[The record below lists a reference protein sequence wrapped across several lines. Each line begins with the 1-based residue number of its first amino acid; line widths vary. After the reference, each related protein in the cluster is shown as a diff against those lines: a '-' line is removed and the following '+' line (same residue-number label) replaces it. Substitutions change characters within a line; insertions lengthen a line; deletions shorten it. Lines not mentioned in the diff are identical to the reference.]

1 MADLYETDPYA
12 WSLDQADA
20 LRAMAR
26 GERRA
31 GLDLPH
37 LIEELDAMAGADRR
51 AVESLV
57 AQIIEHLLLLQLM
70 PTADARRHWQVEVVA
85 FRDQLGARLTASLR
99 QHLDA
104 SVDRVWRRARQAL
117 ASKLAVMGEEEVAAR
132 LPGEMPYSVEQVLAM
147 EWWPEVASNEPLA
160 KPEATP

>member
-1 MADLYETDPYA
+1 MADLYETDAYA
-12 WSLDQADA
+12 WSLGQAEA
-20 LRAMAR
+20 LRAMVR
-26 GERRA
+26 GERGA

-51 AVESLV
+51 AVESLA
-57 AQIIEHLLLLQLM
+57 AQINEHLLLLQLM
-70 PTADARRHWQVEVVA
+70 PMAGAARKHWQVDVVV

-147 EWWPEVASNEPLA
+147 EWWPEVGGAAQEV
-160 KPEATP
+160 